1 MVGAT
6 GVLLLGACG
15 PRALPEVEEV
25 WTEDATG
32 NALAADYYDAG
43 EGSRLVVFYPS
54 VWPEDSTDRALW
66 PTSLLLQLQH
76 AGVSTLAIDPR
87 GFGASGGDE
96 PDRNEV
102 QQQAYYNHNL
112 IPWLEW
118 AGDTGHGPLGLGT
131 EGTDG
136 HKAQT
141 YLENTKAYPDYPPIS
156 AVSVGGSGTS
166 DQAPVQ
172 PSNNPEIHQV
182 FHWWDYEPYQGFGEH
197 QEALMADP
205 EPTWSFCPNTLNSP
219 GEVLEGYEDQV
230 LSYVEEG
237 SSLAQHQADWEACLV
252 TFFAEAWDP

>member
-1 MVGAT
+1 MSPALGI
-6 GVLLLGACG
+6 LLLGACG
-15 PRALPEVEEV
+15 PRGLPEVEEV

-43 EGSRLVVFYPS
+43 EGSRLVVFYPF
-54 VWPEDSTDRALW
+54 VWPGEPQDRTLW
-66 PTSLLLQLQH
+66 PTSLLLQLQQ

-118 AGDTGHGPLGLGT
+118 SAAQGHREAGLGS
-131 EGTDG
+131 EAEDG
-136 HKAQT
+136 HRAQG

-197 QEALMADP
+197 QEALMAAP
-205 EPTWSFCPNTLNSP
+205 EPTWSFCPNTLNRA
-219 GEVLEGYEDQV
+219 GELQEEWQV
-230 LSYVEEG
+230 ANVEEG